1 MHSLFDQIE
10 RDFHGS
16 SNHNENSYD
25 YYNRSARKD
34 ITIIRDLLEKWFSSY
49 PENEKF
55 ELKKRFQ
62 KDFDPAFYE
71 LFLYSLFKKLGFE
84 VIIHPDLAS
93 TYKKPDFMIKK
104 GKLEAYIE
112 AKVVNDKSATEQAFE
127 RKINEL
133 YDHIDKIICP
143 GFLLQI
149 DTLNV
154 KTTRQPSARKIIDH
168 IQREISKFH
177 PDKITQEI
185 TQNGFEAIPKIE
197 YENNDIHIIVK
208 PIPVVESTREIEDK
222 RAIGMFPIET
232 FWGGS
237 ADALKSSINNKAKRY
252 GNLDKPFIVC
262 MNMLASKGSM
272 DWDSK
277 TAVWGSQTVS
287 WSLNPEDRDIKPS
300 YALDGVFLTSK
311 GPRLKNLS
319 GVFVNRVFPSNI
331 PNAEHSFFEHPFT
344 ENKFDF
350 SKIEL
355 SAQFVKDRKI
365 QTRKGK
371 SLSEIF
377 QIPENWLE

>member
-1 MHSLFDQIE
+1 MHTLFDHIK
-10 RDFHGS
+10 RDFNGS

-71 LFLYSLFKKLGFE
+71 LFLYSLFKKLNFE
-84 VIIHPDLAS
+84 VVIHPDLPS
-93 TYKKPDFMIKK
+93 TDKKPDFLIKRDE
-104 GKLEAYIE
+104 LEVYIE
-112 AKVVNDKSATEQAFE
+112 AKVVNDKSANQQAFE

-133 YDHIDKIICP
+133 YDHLDKIICP

-154 KTTRQPSARKIIDH
+154 KTAKQPSAKKIIDH
-168 IQREISKFH
+168 IQTEISKFH
-177 PDKITQEI
+177 PDKITEEI
-185 TQNGFEAIPKIE
+185 TKYGFETIPEIE
-197 YENNDIHIIVK
+197 YENDDIHIIVK
-208 PIPVVESTREIEDK
+208 PMPVIESAREIEDK
-222 RAIGMFPIET
+222 RAIGMFPFET

-252 GNLDKPFIVC
+252 GKLDKPFIVC

-277 TAVWGSQTVS
+277 TAVWGSQSIS
-287 WSLNPEDRDIKPS
+287 WSSNPEDRDIKPS

-319 GVFVNRVFPSNI
+319 GVFVSRVFPSNI

-355 SAQFVKDRKI
+355 SAQFAKDGKI

-371 SLSEIF
+371 SLTEIF
-377 QIPENWLE
+377 RIPENWLE